1 MTMDVVV
8 AGASVTVEL
17 PRCREPGV
25 PQKTNTQEILLLN
38 DVCGGGRRGEEGA
51 GGKQIGRREGAVH
64 DLGEGISVD

>member
-1 MTMDVVV
+1 M

-38 DVCGGGRRGEEGA
+38 DVCGGGRRVEEMGGGGGNKLGGE
-51 GGKQIGRREGAVH
+51 KGAVH